1 MSKTVITFGRMNPPT
16 IGHQKVVDKVK
27 AEAKKQGAMPHVYLS
42 HSQDAKKNPLDY
54 NTKIGIARKAFGPSV
69 TKSKARTIIE
79 VVQELERMGHKEVT
93 LIAGSDRVAEFRKLL
108 NRYNGKDF
116 TFDKITVKSAG
127 QRDPDAEGASGM
139 SATKMRTAAQT
150 GDFKSFKKGVPSALK
165 DADAKKMYDKIR
177 SVMEEIEVPEI
188 DDDIEI
194 TEVELDAFIE
204 MTDLDSLD
212 EFDNIDEEF
221 EEYLDEVRKPL
232 TISQRMAKGRLMKRL
247 APRMARARRI
257 RAKRMADRPRL
268 ERRARKAAI
277 KLLRK
282 KFAGK
287 RGENY
292 ASLNPGAK
300 MTVDKIIQKK
310 MAMVGKIAKRML
322 PKVRKKEMERLKKA
336 RSGSKPLSAVAIG
349 AAQSQAN
356 EMVEQAPNTADAMK
370 RHKAGKAGFTDKAH
384 LKAKGLIPRADG
396 TKKKSPKYEEVLWE
410 DESDSM
416 NTKMMSMI
424 RQAFRNPQERLLVIR
439 ALKGGEKSL
448 ANPKLRP
455 FLLKLLNRLLDV
467 TREDP
472 AMLNKMKD
480 KMRRMGQEAE
490 KMNEREDPDIGDRE
504 GMQPAKYHSGLAKST
519 KKKRDAQFKKQSKMD
534 DDNPAAYK
542 PAPGDKKSKTKPS
555 QYTQRYKAMYGE
567 DVNDLFE
574 KMLVKEEV
582 LTEKQIEG
590 LKKKSEK
597 SGIPYGILKQVYNRG
612 MAAWRTGHRPGTTP
626 QQWAFARVNSFL
638 TGGKTRT
645 TADKDLWAK
654 ASAARKSRKEELD
667 KEDEPQ
673 VKKIIKKLKG
683 ASKAHAGQAKDLE
696 KAVSEDVSE
705 IARSMTP
712 MRDRFGSG
720 KAVKVGDTV
729 KVKLNRK
736 GREYIEKGKV
746 TKIEK
751 DSIIVKHDFSRTPS
765 RVSMKNI
772 VKESAVDATKARIDR
787 EKESDKRKHDRMLDT
802 ARTRDTQAKN
812 RSEAEH
818 SHEIEVDGYQTKN
831 FHMCGSAQKV
841 MPKLAG
847 KEGAKALTQMQ
858 DIFYGLEKE
867 IMKSGSASD
876 EQKAKA
882 RDMYNKI
889 MAKAK
894 KHGLDGA
901 ISGYMKMHIDSIEKG
916 KPKLGFGQTNLKES
930 IDEKFESLFL
940 EEPRVPRKA
949 GQPAGSDKHSDL
961 YTDENPKGTIHGLK
975 FATVQDAEKSVKKIE
990 SSDRKHA
997 HKIQAAIAM
1006 EQRARVAGKK
1016 GAADV
1021 YRKYINKMKK
1031 KTKERQQDEGL
1042 WDNIRK
1048 KRERIKR
1055 GSGERMRKP
1064 GAKGAPTADQM
1075 RQAKGESVSEEGG
1088 AGEFGTKEVLQNYQ
1102 KDTPGQDCSCYDH
1115 ELTEAEYKGRKVT
1128 LNDPF
1133 RSNDGKKKFY
1143 VYVKNDKGNIIKLGF
1158 GDPNMEIKRDD
1169 PARRKSFRARHNCDN
1184 PGPKYKAR
1192 YWSCFQWRAG
1202 SKVDN

>member
-1 MSKTVITFGRMNPPT
+1 MSKTVVTFGRMNPPT

-54 NTKIGIARKAFGPSV
+54 KTKVGIARKAFGPSV
-69 TKSKARTIIE
+69 TRSDARTIIQ
-79 VVQELERMGHKEVT
+79 VMQELEKMGYKEVT
-93 LIAGSDRVAEFRKLL
+93 LIAGSDRVAEFKKLL
-108 NRYNGKDF
+108 NTYNGKDF

-127 QRDPDAEGASGM
+127 QRDPDAEGAQGM
-139 SATKMRTAAQT
+139 SATKMRTAAQS
-150 GDFKSFKKGVPSALK
+150 GDFDSFKTGVPSALK
-165 DADAKKMYDKIR
+165 DADIKKMYDKIR
-177 SVMEEIEVPEI
+177 SVMEEIEVPDI

-194 TEVELDAFIE
+194 TEAELDAYIE

-212 EFDNIDEEF
+212 DYDLDEEF
-221 EEYLDEVRKPL
+221 FDEEKKPL
-232 TISQRMAKGRLMKRL
+232 SISQRMAIGRRMKRL
-247 APRMARARRI
+247 APRMARMRKVK
-257 RAKRMADRPRL
+257 AKRLADKSTL
-268 ERRARKAAI
+268 EKRSRKAAI
-277 KLLRK
+277 NILRK

-287 RGENY
+287 QGQNY
-292 ASLNPGAK
+292 ASLKPGAK
-300 MTVDKIIQKK
+300 ISVDRIIQKK
-310 MAMVGKIAKRML
+310 MAMVGKISKKLL
-322 PKVRKKEMERLKKA
+322 PKIRKKEMERLKRA
-336 RSGSKPLSAVAIG
+336 RTST
-349 AAQSQAN
+349 N
-356 EMVEQAPNTADAMK
+356 EMVEKAPNTADAMK
-370 RHKAGKAGFTDKAH
+370 RYKAGKAGFTDKAH

-410 DESDSM
+410 DESDAM
-416 NTKMMSMI
+416 NTKMMSVI

-472 AMLNKMKD
+472 AMLAKMRD
-480 KMRRMGQEAE
+480 KLRRMGQEDE
-490 KMNEREDPDIGDRE
+490 KMDESEDPDIGDRK
-504 GMQPAKYHSGLAKST
+504 GSQPAKYHSGLAKST
-519 KKKRDAQFKKQSKMD
+519 KKKRDAQFKKQTKMD

-542 PAPGDKKSKTKPS
+542 PAPGDKEAKTKPS
-555 QYTQRYKAMYGE
+555 KYTQRYKAMYGE

-574 KMLVKEEV
+574 RMFVKEEV

-626 QQWAFARVNSFL
+626 QQWAFARVNSFI

-667 KEDEPQ
+667 KDDKPE
-673 VKKIIKKLKG
+673 VKDIIKGLKK
-683 ASKAHAGQAKDLE
+683 ASKSHSDQAKRLQKSMDEMKMYNINFGVIGDVSVRASSQSAAIKHAKKQMLKKNPKFKKDLE
-696 KAVSEDVSE
+696 K
-705 IARSMTP
+705 
-712 MRDRFGSG
+712 F
-720 KAVKVGDTV
+720 
-729 KVKLNRK
+729 
-736 GREYIEKGKV
+736 KV
-746 TKIEK
+746 TVI
-751 DSIIVKHDFSRTPS
+751 
-765 RVSMKNI
+765 
-772 VKESAVDATKARIDR
+772 KESAVDATKARIDR
-787 EKESDKRKHDRMLDT
+787 EKESDKRKHDRMMDT

-831 FHMCGSAQKV
+831 FDMCGSAQKV
-841 MPKLAG
+841 MKKLAG

-858 DIFYGLEKE
+858 DMFYGLEKE

-882 RDMYNKI
+882 RDMYDKI

-894 KHGLDGA
+894 KHGLDDEIA
-901 ISGYMKMHIDSIEKG
+901 GYMKMHIDSIEKG

-975 FATVQDAEKSVKKIE
+975 FATVEDAEKSVKKIE
-990 SSDRKHA
+990 SSGRKHA

-1064 GAKGAPTADQM
+1064 GEKGAPTADQL
-1075 RQAKGESVSEEGG
+1075 RKAKGESVSEEGG
-1088 AGEFGTKEVLQNYQ
+1088 AGEFGSKEVLQTYQ
-1102 KDTPGQDCSCYDH
+1102 KETPGQDCSCYDH

-1143 VYVKNDKGNIIKLGF
+1143 VYVKNEKGNVIKLGF

>member
-16 IGHQKVVDKVK
+16 IGHQKVVDRVK

-54 NTKIGIARKAFGPSV
+54 KTKVGIARKAFGPSV
-69 TKSKARTIIE
+69 KRSDARTIIQ
-79 VVQELERMGHKEVT
+79 VMQELEKMGHKEVT
-93 LIAGSDRVAEFRKLL
+93 LIAGSDRVAEFKKLL
-108 NRYNGKDF
+108 NTYNGKDF

-127 QRDPDAEGASGM
+127 QRDPDAEGAQGM
-139 SATKMRTAAQT
+139 SATKMRTAAQS
-150 GDFKSFKKGVPSALK
+150 GDFDSFKTGVPSALK
-165 DADAKKMYDKIR
+165 DADIKKMYDKIR

-194 TEVELDAFIE
+194 TEAELDAYIE
-204 MTDLDSLD
+204 MTDLESLD
-212 EFDNIDEEF
+212 DYDLDEEF
-221 EEYLDEVRKPL
+221 FDEEKKPL
-232 TISQRMAKGRLMKRL
+232 SISQRMAIGRRMKRL
-247 APRMARARRI
+247 APRMARMRKVK
-257 RAKRMADRPRL
+257 AKRLADKSTL
-268 ERRARKAAI
+268 EKRSRKAAI
-277 KLLRK
+277 NILRK

-287 RGENY
+287 QGQNY

-310 MAMVGKIAKRML
+310 MAMVGRISKKLL
-322 PKVRKKEMERLKKA
+322 PKIRKKEMERLKRA
-336 RSGSKPLSAVAIG
+336 RTST
-349 AAQSQAN
+349 N
-356 EMVEQAPNTADAMK
+356 EMVEKAPNTADAMK
-370 RHKAGKAGFTDKAH
+370 RYKAGKAGFTDKAH

-410 DESDSM
+410 DESDAM
-416 NTKMMSMI
+416 NTKMMSVI

-472 AMLNKMKD
+472 AMLAKMRD
-480 KMRRMGQEAE
+480 KLRRMGQEDE
-490 KMNEREDPDIGDRE
+490 KMSESEDPDIGDRK
-504 GMQPAKYHSGLAKST
+504 GSQPAKYHSGLAKST
-519 KKKRDAQFKKQSKMD
+519 KKKRDAQFKKQTKMD

-542 PAPGDKKSKTKPS
+542 PAPGDKEAKTKPS
-555 QYTQRYKAMYGE
+555 KYTQRYKAMYGE

-574 KMLVKEEV
+574 RMFVKEEV

-626 QQWAFARVNSFL
+626 QQWAFARVNSFI

-667 KEDEPQ
+667 KDDKPE
-673 VKKIIKKLKG
+673 VKDIIKGLKK
-683 ASKAHAGQAKDLE
+683 ASKSHSDQAKRLQKSMDEMKMYNINFGVIGDVSVRASSQSAAIKHAKKQMLKKNPKFKKDLE
-696 KAVSEDVSE
+696 
-705 IARSMTP
+705 
-712 MRDRFGSG
+712 RF
-720 KAVKVGDTV
+720 
-729 KVKLNRK
+729 
-736 GREYIEKGKV
+736 KV
-746 TKIEK
+746 TVI
-751 DSIIVKHDFSRTPS
+751 
-765 RVSMKNI
+765 
-772 VKESAVDATKARIDR
+772 KESAVDATKARIDR
-787 EKESDKRKHDRMLDT
+787 EKESDKRKHDRMMDT

-841 MPKLAG
+841 MKKLAG
-847 KEGAKALTQMQ
+847 KEGAKEITQMQ
-858 DIFYGLEKE
+858 DMFYGLEKE

-894 KHGLDGA
+894 KHGLDDEIA
-901 ISGYMKMHIDSIEKG
+901 GYMKMHIDSIEKG

-975 FATVQDAEKSVKKIE
+975 FATVEDAEKSVKKIE

-1021 YRKYINKMKK
+1021 YRAYINKMKR

-1064 GAKGAPTADQM
+1064 GDKGAPTADQL
-1075 RQAKGESVSEEGG
+1075 RKAKGESVSEEGG
-1088 AGEFGTKEVLQNYQ
+1088 AGEFGSKEVLQTYQ
-1102 KDTPGQDCSCYDH
+1102 KETPGQDCSCYDH

-1143 VYVKNDKGNIIKLGF
+1143 VYVKNEKGNVIKLGF